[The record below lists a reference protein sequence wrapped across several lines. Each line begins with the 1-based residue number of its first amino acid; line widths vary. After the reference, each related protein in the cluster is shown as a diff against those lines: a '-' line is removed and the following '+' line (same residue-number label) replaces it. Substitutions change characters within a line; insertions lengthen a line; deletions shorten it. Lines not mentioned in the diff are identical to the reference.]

1 MKLKR
6 SFFFLIFGLLL
17 TFCLPNSSFA
27 NVWVGTNANPIPAG
41 ALTHNGTKVNIC
53 HRKGNGGYVKINIS
67 INGLRGHDGHVASGK
82 KLADQFY
89 VEGKCL
95 GSNEQ
100 PEICTANQILNVKN
114 NKCENCPN
122 GLVPDDSGEECVTP
136 PPTCTIAGQFFD
148 TAQNACVCPAGQIVI
163 NNGCKYPEL
172 NCPEGQKAEN
182 GQCVNICSEG
192 FVFANGA
199 CACPTGQQLDE
210 DGDECEDKTPSE
222 SLVPSVI
229 PLKTSSTKP
238 TITGSAGT
246 STTLTVALAKKLTAN
261 SNVATNANQ
270 TTFDVI
276 ATADSSEYST
286 VVEATPVS
294 ITENGF
300 WSFTSPIELQPAVYD
315 VILNGNSGVD
325 ITKDELEIAIDICDK
340 SQTPSDRM
348 ISISEWDKTRES
360 STYYLGKCVTTG
372 GEDLPNDPVSSCENP
387 KVGDE
392 CIPLPLDP
400 AAKVYEVLQPPS
412 VTHYCN
418 DGGVKSANEQLNNL
432 TIKRVRLANATT
444 AQALDLSSPLDVK
457 QDGSLS
463 TLNIKYGVKMAGGE
477 MDISNA
483 TITGGN
489 QAYPVKLTGV
499 TLTDVFIDTAVDY
512 IDASGHLTNG
522 TYIRVFGGSTKG
534 TISKGM
540 ITAGVD
546 SANRPVRGSIETGY
560 YEGNLP
566 ENALTKGRR
575 IRGTLTNAT
584 IENARTTTVNGET
597 RIDAGTIVNGLI
609 GNAQVFGTVENLQLN
624 NVTISNVNH
633 CFSSGKV
640 GTKGQLNWKEVVK

>member
-1 MKLKR
+1 MKLKQR
-6 SFFFLIFGLLL
+6 LSLLMLFFLL
-17 TFCLPNSSFA
+17 TFLLPAVSFA
-27 NVWVGTNANPIPAG
+27 DVWVGTQANPIPAG
-41 ALTHNGTKVNIC
+41 ALTNNGMKVNIC

-67 INGLRGHDGHVASGK
+67 IHGLRGHDGHTASGK

-95 GSNEQ
+95 GSTEP

-114 NKCENCPN
+114 HKCEDCPN

-136 PPTCTIAGQFFD
+136 PPSCTVAGQFFD
-148 TAQNACVCPAGQIVI
+148 AQQNACVCPVGQIVI

-182 GQCVNICSEG
+182 EQCVNICPEDLL
-192 FVFANGA
+192 FINGA
-199 CACPTGQQLDE
+199 CVCPAGQQLDE
-210 DGDECEDKTPSE
+210 DGECEDLPPLDSFVPTVTP
-222 SLVPSVI
+222 V
-229 PLKTSSTKP
+229 KTSATKP
-238 TITGSAGT
+238 TVTGSAGT
-246 STTLTVALAKKLTAN
+246 STTLTIALAKKGGTD
-261 SNVATNANQ
+261 SNYN
-270 TTFDVI
+270 
-276 ATADSSEYST
+276 T
-286 VVEATPVS
+286 VVQATPVS
-294 ITENGF
+294 VTDNGF
-300 WSFTSPIELQPAVYD
+300 WLFTSPIELQPGFYD
-315 VILNGNSGVD
+315 VIAVGNSGSD
-325 ITKDELEIAIDICDK
+325 TTKDELEVAIDICDK
-340 SQTPSDRM
+340 SKTPSDQL
-348 ISISEWDKTRES
+348 ISISEWDETKES
-360 STYYLGKCVTTG
+360 STYYLGKCVNTG
-372 GEDLPNDPVSSCENP
+372 GEDLPDDPVTSCENP
-387 KVGDE
+387 KPGDE

-400 AAKVYEVLQPPS
+400 AAKVYEVLQPPT
-412 VTHYCN
+412 VTHYCE
-418 DGGVKSANEQLNNL
+418 DGGVKSANEQLTGL

-444 AQALDLSSPLDVK
+444 AQALDLSSPIDVK

-522 TYIRVFGGSTKG
+522 TYIRVLGGTTKG

-540 ITAGVD
+540 ITAGTD

-560 YEGNLP
+560 YEGNLAD
-566 ENALTKGRR
+566 NTLTKGRR

-609 GNAQVFGTVENLQLN
+609 GDAQVFGTVENLQLN

-640 GTKGQLNWKEVVK
+640 GSKGQLNWKEVVK